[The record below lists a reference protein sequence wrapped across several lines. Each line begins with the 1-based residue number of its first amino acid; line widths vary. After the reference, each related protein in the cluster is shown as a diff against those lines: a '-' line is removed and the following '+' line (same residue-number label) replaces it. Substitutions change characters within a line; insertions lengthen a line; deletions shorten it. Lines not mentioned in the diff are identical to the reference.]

1 MNHGKV
7 SESAWWPGPPESCG
21 SCLKEGSAGQEE
33 IREVFTW
40 FWKGQ
45 NGSEKVIVAGVI
57 LVEDGWTNRHDG
69 PDRMACLKDSG
80 G

>member
-33 IREVFTW
+33 IREVF
-40 FWKGQ
+40 
-45 NGSEKVIVAGVI
+45 IH
-57 LVEDGWTNRHDG
+57 LVLERAEWE
-69 PDRMACLKDSG
+69 
-80 G
+80 